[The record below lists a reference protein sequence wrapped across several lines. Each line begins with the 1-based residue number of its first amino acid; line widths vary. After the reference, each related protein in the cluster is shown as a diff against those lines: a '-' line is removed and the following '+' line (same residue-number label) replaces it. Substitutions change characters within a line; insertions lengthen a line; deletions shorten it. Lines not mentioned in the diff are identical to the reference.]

1 MSVTPIA
8 EQVHTMRTGRPAGPP
23 SAFDLEQQDLEG
35 FIPEDVIAPGRRLPD
50 AELLDAHGVPTTLL
64 AALDGRPAVL
74 VFYRGAWCPFCNVAL
89 GTYQREL
96 LPTLATRGV
105 ALVAVSPQKP
115 DGSLTMKEKNELTY
129 TVLSD
134 PHNTLATG
142 AGILTAPSDGA
153 RAAQLELGVDLT
165 TINAD
170 STTTLPLPTTTILDP
185 DGTVRWI
192 DVHPNYATRSEP
204 AEILAALDALN
215 N

>member
-8 EQVHTMRTGRPAGPP
+8 EQVHTMRTGRPAEPP

-74 VFYRGAWCPFCNVAL
+74 VFYREHGARFASSPSAPISGAACP
-89 GTYQREL
+89 RS
-96 LPTLATRGV
+96 ATRGV
-105 ALVAVSPQKP
+105 ALVAVEPAEARRVA
-115 DGSLTMKEKNELTY
+115 GMMKEKNELTY

-153 RAAQLELGVDLT
+153 RAAQLELG
-165 TINAD
+165 
-170 STTTLPLPTTTILDP
+170 ST
-185 DGTVRWI
+185 
-192 DVHPNYATRSEP
+192 
-204 AEILAALDALN
+204 
-215 N
+215 